1 MRLGPATKMMAL
13 HYALKSL
20 ALADSDDVDKLFAVQ
35 NFNQHSISGLYGS
48 IAVSLDRDLADEFHR
63 RDIVLT
69 EGTAHWLGQARL
81 FYEFHQANLRRVVAV
96 SSWRPLFRDPT
107 RASLQHRRRTH

>member
-63 RDIVLT
+63 RDIFLT
-69 EGTAHWLGQARL
+69 QGTPHWLGQARP
-81 FYEFHQANLRRVVAV
+81 FYQFHQANLRPVLPV
-96 SSWRPLFRDPT
+96 SHRRPGLRDPT
-107 RASLQHRRRTH
+107 PARPQH